1 MQDKTAFI
9 FNNLSQLNLQQKCD
23 EIREIVTEE
32 YWPWMAQYLVMK
44 RASIEL
50 NFHALY
56 SNFLDC
62 LKLPEVYK
70 MVTRET
76 FRNIKVLLRSD
87 KGIANFSDRSLL
99 KNLGHWLGMLT
110 LGRNKPIL
118 HIDIDLKSLLV
129 EAYHKGQQELLY
141 VVPFVA
147 KVLESCAK
155 SRVFR
160 PPNPWTMAIMNVLAE
175 LHQEPDL
182 KLNLKFEIEVLCKNL
197 SIDVGELKPALYL
210 KDPEKLRN
218 LEYQLSH
225 PNKKSE
231 SNNNQQQTQGPIE
244 ELVGPTTTGTIVPQT
259 APANT
264 TPSLPTGPP
273 EPRFNYMDISVTGIA
288 NISQHITINNNLPLF
303 QTHPHL
309 KQFVRPAVERAIQEW
324 IHPVVDRSIKIA
336 LTTSEQIVRKDFA
349 LDPEE
354 VRMRTAARHMVR
366 NLTAG
371 MAMITCRDQVLT
383 SISTNLKQAFLTA
396 MIGTTPQQKELAE
409 QAANVV
415 AADNME
421 LACAFV
427 QKTAIE
433 KAIPEM
439 DKRLLNE
446 IELRKIA
453 RQEGRRYCDPLLKY
467 QAERMPEQIRLKV
480 GGVTPQQMAVYEEFA
495 RNIPGFLPLSERD
508 TQALLMPKPVTV
520 CILYSTCRIFIILI

>member
-1 MQDKTAFI
+1 
-9 FNNLSQLNLQQKCD
+9 
-23 EIREIVTEE
+23 
-32 YWPWMAQYLVMK
+32 MAQYLVMK

-62 LKLPEVYK
+62 LKSPEVYK

-231 SNNNQQQTQGPIE
+231 SNNNQQQSQGPIE

-371 MAMITCRDQVLT
+371 MAMITCRDQVLA

-396 MIGTTPQQKELAE
+396 MMGTTPQQKELAE

-453 RQEGRRYCDPLLKY
+453 RQEGRRYCDPLAKY

-520 CILYSTCRIFIILI
+520 CILCIICIICLNTLHYLKNYFFEGACCNCICC